1 MSALIRASKFSS
13 VQSLLLYFSSNYGAD
28 STVIYY
34 IGFQGEFKEVVK
46 NSLSFNPNFLLL
58 KAHRHEVTICTYEA
72 RPNPA
77 DHKVNNFNAA
87 GNFIS

>member
-1 MSALIRASKFSS
+1 MDRTSKFSS
-13 VQSLLLYFSSNYGAD
+13 VQSLLLYFSTNYGAD

-34 IGFQGEFKEVVK
+34 IGLQGDFKEVVK
-46 NSLSFNPNFLLL
+46 QIQCNYFNHLLL

-77 DHKVNNFNAA
+77 DHKVNNFNPA
-87 GNFIS
+87 GNIIS